1 MTEQSLPNW
10 FDERIELWLDGEL
23 QGSEAALFEAR
34 LASDP
39 LLEREVARATTL
51 TSRLADL
58 PSLKAPSAI
67 QRSVMEM
74 TGAGWSLPS
83 LPAWGWSLG
92 GACAAALVLL
102 VTVGPGNPV
111 LENSDFPETVAVVE
125 QASGLPGELPSELP
139 SEMVLAKARADL
151 ALALSYID
159 QAGDMA
165 ARQLGARAGEVTA
178 RSLMRPQRQRSDESS
193 SAI

>member
-23 QGSEAALFEAR
+23 GASEAALFEAR

-39 LLEREVARATTL
+39 LLEREVARATNL
-51 TSRLADL
+51 ASQLADL
-58 PSLKAPSAI
+58 PSLKAPSSI

-83 LPAWGWSLG
+83 LPNWGWSLG
-92 GACAAALVLL
+92 GACAAALVLM
-102 VTVGPGNPV
+102 VTVGLRNPA
-111 LENSDFPETVAVVE
+111 LENSDVSASVVVAD
-125 QASGLPGELPSELP
+125 LPTARPTERQ
-139 SEMVLAKARADL
+139 LAKARADL
-151 ALALSYID
+151 ALALGYID

-165 ARQLGARAGEVTA
+165 ARQLGVRAGEVTA
-178 RSLMRPQRQRSDESS
+178 RSLMQPHQQRRMESS